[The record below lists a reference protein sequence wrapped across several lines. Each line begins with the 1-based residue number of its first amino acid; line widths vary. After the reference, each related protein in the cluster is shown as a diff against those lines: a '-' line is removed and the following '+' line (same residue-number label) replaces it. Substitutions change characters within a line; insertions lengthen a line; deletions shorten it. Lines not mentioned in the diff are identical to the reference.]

1 MNRKFYSVLLIAL
14 LLGIQPVLAQDEG
27 EIDLGA
33 ASDDEM
39 SQALET
45 SSDIEVANE
54 NDAVEI
60 PSGEVPLAETSGE
73 VEPVL
78 AAEAPSEEETPADEE
93 PALAEE
99 VPSEE
104 EAPLRPSATITEK
117 DIPNSIRF
125 NRYFLESQRL
135 AKLAQETYDY
145 GDYDASINFAQEA
158 IHYAMLSDVYVA
170 IAIAKSR
177 IDWAVASG
185 ASKQYP
191 VEFRE
196 AETWYNESLSARDA
210 EEWENAIEAAHK
222 VIDILAYISSPEGTF
237 ALPARYT
244 VRTWITVKDCFWNIA
259 GRPWVYGNPHQW
271 RVLYNANK
279 SKLPDPNNPNLIE
292 PGMVLE
298 IPSIRGETRQ
308 GEWSSNRTYP
318 SIR

>member
-1 MNRKFYSVLLIAL
+1 MNRIFYSVLLIAL
-14 LLGIQPVLAQDEG
+14 LVGIQPVLAQDDV
-27 EIDLGA
+27 DLGT
-33 ASDDEM
+33 ASDDEL

-45 SSDIEVANE
+45 SSDIELV
-54 NDAVEI
+54 
-60 PSGEVPLAETSGE
+60 SETE
-73 VEPVL
+73 T
-78 AAEAPSEEETPADEE
+78 AEAPSGEETSTPAE

-99 VPSEE
+99 TPAETEPVLAEEETPE
-104 EAPLRPSATITEK
+104 EAPVLAEEESPIPIRPSATIAEE

-125 NRYFLESQRL
+125 NKYYLESQRL
-135 AKLAQETYDY
+135 AKLAQDTYNY
-145 GDYDASINFAQEA
+145 GDYDASISIAQEA
-158 IHYAMLSDVYVA
+158 MYYAMLSDVYVA

-196 AETWYNESLSARDA
+196 AETWYNESLKARDA
-210 EEWENAIEAAHK
+210 EEWENSIEAAHK
-222 VIDILAYISSPEGTF
+222 VIDLLAYISSPEGTF

-259 GRPWVYGNPHQW
+259 GRPWVYGNPRQW

-279 SKLPDPNNPNLIE
+279 SKLPNPDNPNLIE
-292 PGMVLE
+292 PGMVLD

-318 SIR
+318 PVR